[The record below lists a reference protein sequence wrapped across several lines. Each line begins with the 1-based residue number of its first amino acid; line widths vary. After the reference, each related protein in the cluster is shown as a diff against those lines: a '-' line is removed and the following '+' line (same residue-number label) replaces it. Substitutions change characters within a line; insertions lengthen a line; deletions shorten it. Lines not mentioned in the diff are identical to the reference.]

1 MDVIEKKIKIL
12 FTKKKIIFSKFN
24 FISSDASERK
34 YFTFSNKNKKNILM
48 YDKDQG
54 NLKKFLKILHLLKK
68 IVSVP
73 ILVKNLSKE
82 NVLVLEDFGKNKY
95 GKIINKNNREKLY
108 KIAISSIIKL
118 QEENFKNIPIYTT
131 EMFLKESNL
140 FFEWYVPYFNKS
152 KHLNKKKKFNI
163 LFKSHLKKLEKLT
176 YVPVHRDFHIDNLF
190 YLSKPKSI
198 KCGLIDYQD
207 AVIGPCA
214 YDLVSLTQDARIDV
228 PKQLEHELINY
239 FLKGNLKIKRKN
251 FMLSYNLLAIQRHMK
266 VLGIFNRLSLRDNKD
281 QYLQHLPRVKKML
294 YENLKKEK
302 FEEFNSLLSPLLNY
316 VRH

>member
-12 FTKKKIIFSKFN
+12 LTKKKIIFSKFN

-118 QEENFKNIPIYTT
+118 KKENFKNIPIYTT

-163 LFKSHLKKLEKLT
+163 LFKSHLK
-176 YVPVHRDFHIDNLF
+176 N
-190 YLSKPKSI
+190 
-198 KCGLIDYQD
+198 
-207 AVIGPCA
+207 
-214 YDLVSLTQDARIDV
+214 
-228 PKQLEHELINY
+228 
-239 FLKGNLKIKRKN
+239 
-251 FMLSYNLLAIQRHMK
+251 
-266 VLGIFNRLSLRDNKD
+266 
-281 QYLQHLPRVKKML
+281 
-294 YENLKKEK
+294 
-302 FEEFNSLLSPLLNY
+302 
-316 VRH
+316 

>member
-12 FTKKKIIFSKFN
+12 LTKKKIIFSKFN

-108 KIAISSIIKL
+108 KIAISSMIKL

-190 YLSKPKSI
+190 YLPKR
-198 KCGLIDYQD
+198 KKHWRCGLIDFQD
-207 AVIGPCA
+207 AVLGPCV
-214 YDLVSLTQDARIDV
+214 YDLVSLTQDARINV
-228 PKQLEHELINY
+228 PKNLEILLVNFY
-239 FLKGNLKIKRKN
+239 KNRMKRVDLEFFTFCYK
-251 FMLSYNLLAIQRHMK
+251 LVGIQRHLK
-266 VLGIFNRLSLRDNKD
+266 VLGIFCRLSIRDKKH
-281 QYLQHLPRVKKML
+281 YYIKHLPRVRRL
-294 YENLKKEK
+294 LLSNLKDDAFKDL
-302 FEEFNSLLSPLLNY
+302 FLLLKPIFTNE
-316 VRH
+316 